1 MVTTSAIK
9 ELEEQLELLRQFF
22 PANSDG
28 IHQVRYGLT
37 AADFNNGE
45 PSDTLGTPPTV
56 IPFSTAEKAFVSS
69 VFTRLAQEIR
79 IQGVEDNNPNS
90 QMQIVSVQSVID
102 DGGNPLTSGITYTD
116 FIISISD
123 NGIRTA
129 RPRPDSRVT
138 IEVELNDDEG
148 LSDDEQRTLTHE
160 IGHGLG
166 LDHPNG
172 NPDDPAF
179 TDRDTIMSYNVGGD
193 RPAVW
198 FSELD
203 IRALKEIWGERT
215 GGGGDGNGEGG
226 DGGTDQAFSP
236 NRYRLDAVTGQVIE
250 DFTSGR
256 DSLLVSP
263 SLPGLKRLTLRSV
276 TGNRKL
282 FNKKGLMSASPLVYW
297 QNTGQLFLNVN
308 GKKKGF
314 GADGGLLAD
323 LEDLT
328 PLLASDLSFG

>member
-9 ELEEQLELLRQFF
+9 ESEEQLELFRQLY
-22 PANSDG
+22 PADSTG

-37 AADFNNGE
+37 AADFNNGDL
-45 PSDTLGTPPTV
+45 SAGLGTPPST
-56 IPFSTAEKAFVSS
+56 IPFSSAEQAFVAL
-69 VFTRLAQEIR
+69 VFSRLAQEIN
-79 IQGVEDNNPNS
+79 IQGIQDNNPNS
-90 QMQIVSVQSVID
+90 AMQIVSVPAVRD
-102 DGGNPLTSGITYTD
+102 DDGNPLTSGITYSA
-116 FIISISD
+116 FSYLISST
-123 NGIRTA
+123 GVKTVL
-129 RPRPDSRVT
+129 PRPDSRVT

-203 IRALKEIWGERT
+203 IRALKEIWGERV
-215 GGGGDGNGEGG
+215 GGGGDANGEGG

-250 DFTSGR
+250 NFTSGR